1 MTVLLVMLGG
11 AVGATLRYLIDTQ
24 VRSRQ
29 RSRFPWSTLMVNL
42 LGSVVL
48 GVLTGLTLPAAAESA
63 THAALGVGLCGAL
76 TTFSTYS
83 AEAVTLL
90 ARAQY
95 AWAALHMSLHF
106 VGSLAMTVAGIVIL
120 RLLTR

>member
-29 RSRFPWSTLMVNL
+29 RFRFPWSTLMVNL

-76 TTFSTYS
+76 TTFSTFGYETVRLFLDG
-83 AEAVTLL
+83 AQRTAVANVVVTT
-90 ARAQY
+90 
-95 AWAALHMSLHF
+95 AA
-106 VGSLAMTVAGIVIL
+106 SLAAAAGGIAVGG
-120 RLLTR
+120 LLG

>member
-11 AVGATLRYLIDTQ
+11 AVGATLRYLIYTQ

-29 RSRFPWSTLMVNL
+29 RFRFPWSTLMVNL

-76 TTFSTYS
+76 TTFSTFGYETVRLFLDG
-83 AEAVTLL
+83 ARGAAVGNVVVT
-90 ARAQY
+90 
-95 AWAALHMSLHF
+95 
-106 VGSLAMTVAGIVIL
+106 TVASVAAAAGGVALGGIL
-120 RLLTR
+120 G

>member
-76 TTFSTYS
+76 TTFSTFGYETVRLFLDG
-83 AEAVTLL
+83 ARGAAVGNVVVT
-90 ARAQY
+90 
-95 AWAALHMSLHF
+95 
-106 VGSLAMTVAGIVIL
+106 TVASVAAAAGGVALGGIL
-120 RLLTR
+120 G

>member
-1 MTVLLVMLGG
+1 VTVLLVMLGG

-76 TTFSTYS
+76 TTFSTFGYETVRLFLDG
-83 AEAVTLL
+83 ARGAAVGNVVVT
-90 ARAQY
+90 
-95 AWAALHMSLHF
+95 
-106 VGSLAMTVAGIVIL
+106 TVASVAAAAGGVAL
-120 RLLTR
+120 GGLLG

>member
-29 RSRFPWSTLMVNL
+29 RSRFPWSTLTVNL

-76 TTFSTYS
+76 TTFSTFGYETVRLFLDG
-83 AEAVTLL
+83 ARGAAVGNVVVT
-90 ARAQY
+90 
-95 AWAALHMSLHF
+95 
-106 VGSLAMTVAGIVIL
+106 TVASVAAAAGGVALGGIL
-120 RLLTR
+120 G

>member
-76 TTFSTYS
+76 TTFSTFGYETVRLFLDG
-83 AEAVTLL
+83 ARGAAVGNVVVT
-90 ARAQY
+90 
-95 AWAALHMSLHF
+95 
-106 VGSLAMTVAGIVIL
+106 TVASVAAAAGGVAL
-120 RLLTR
+120 GGLLG